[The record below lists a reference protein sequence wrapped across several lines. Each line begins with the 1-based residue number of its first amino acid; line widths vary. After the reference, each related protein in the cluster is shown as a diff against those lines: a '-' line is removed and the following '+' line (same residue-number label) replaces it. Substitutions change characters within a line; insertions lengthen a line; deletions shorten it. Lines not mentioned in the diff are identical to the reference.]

1 LLKTIFQPRS
11 IEVNKFAFFVA
22 AVVTGISVGAF
33 AQAPG
38 AQGGTMAATA
48 PGKGVVANVV
58 EITATV
64 QAVNKADRTVTIKG
78 PKGNVDTITA
88 GPEVKNFD
96 QIKVGDQVALR
107 YVEALSLELKK
118 GGKAPVERTDSTMA
132 GTAKPGDKPAAGV
145 GRQVQVT
152 ASVVAVDAATQT
164 VTLKGPKQTVNLHV
178 GDPAQFKLVKVGDQ
192 VEAKYTEAVLLSVE
206 PKPAKK

>member
-1 LLKTIFQPRS
+1 MSKNAILL
-11 IEVNKFAFFVA
+11 A
-22 AVVTGISVGAF
+22 AIAAGIAGAAL
-33 AQAPG
+33 AQT
-38 AQGGTMAATA
+38 GGTMTATA
-48 PGKGVVANVV
+48 PGKAVVANVV

-64 QAVNKADRTVTIKG
+64 QAVDKADRTVTIKG

-118 GGKAPVERTDSTMA
+118 GGKAPVERTESAMS
-132 GTAKPGDKPAAGV
+132 GTAKPGEKPAAGV

-152 ASVVAVDAATQT
+152 ANVVAVDAATQT
-164 VTLKGPKQTVNLHV
+164 VTLKGPTRTVSLHV
-178 GDPAQFKLVKVGDQ
+178 VDPAQFKLVNVGDQ
-192 VEAKYTEAVLLSVE
+192 VEATYTEAVALSVE
-206 PKPAKK
+206 PVAKK

>member
-1 LLKTIFQPRS
+1 MSKNAIL
-11 IEVNKFAFFVA
+11 VA
-22 AVVTGISVGAF
+22 AIAAAF
-33 AQAPG
+33 AG
-38 AQGGTMAATA
+38 AALAQTSETMKATA

-58 EITATV
+58 EITASV
-64 QAVNKADRTVTIKG
+64 QGINKADRTVTIKG
-78 PKGNVDTITA
+78 PKGNVETITA

-96 QIKVGDQVALR
+96 QIKVGDEVALR

-118 GGKAPVERTDSTMA
+118 GGKAPVERTDTTMS
-132 GTAKPGDKPAAGV
+132 GTAKPGEKPAAGV

-152 ASVVAVDAATQT
+152 ANVVAVDAPTQT
-164 VTLKGPKQTVNLHV
+164 VTLKGPTRTVNLHV

-206 PKPAKK
+206 PKAAKK

>member
-1 LLKTIFQPRS
+1 MLKTNFQPRS
-11 IEVNKFAFFVA
+11 IEMNKLAFFVA
-22 AVVTGISVGAF
+22 AVVTGISAGAF

-38 AQGGTMAATA
+38 AQGGTMTATA
-48 PGKGVVANVV
+48 PGKGVAANVV

-78 PKGNVDTITA
+78 PKGNVETITA

-96 QIKVGDQVALR
+96 QIKVGDQVVLR

-132 GTAKPGDKPAAGV
+132 GTAKPGEKPAAGV

-152 ASVVAVDAATQT
+152 ANVVAVDAATQT
-164 VTLKGPKQTVNLHV
+164 VTLKGPQRTVNLHV

-192 VEAKYTEAVLLSVE
+192 VEATYTEAMALSVE
-206 PKPAKK
+206 PVAAKK